1 MTVASH
7 TCFTDSSRAQGRI
20 CLQQVLPEYRNI
32 CSGQRQGKR
41 RGVLQGKSE
50 PLVKELLSSVWR
62 QRMVKISFVFVQ
74 PAPPMRHWGSVL
86 QAMPS
91 PGSEAMWYCPR
102 QSGNFLL
109 LLFSN
114 KVLLLSPRALCYLSD
129 NKNRATQRKLIM
141 WIYLLHLHLPKEGG
155 KKVFQTPQL
164 TQWVGAGLHTG
175 LNVPYFSKDK
185 RSRWQEEG
193 DRMKIVSLLK
203 DKTQNWSYTENW
215 VVKLGGERSSLIMEG
230 WEKHF
235 ISLSTC
241 SCSKRMLPTKKLFNF
256 RKRRRKI
263 EQNLL

>member
-1 MTVASH
+1 MSEGKGWWRYPSCLYNLLLLWDTGVQFCKQCHHQAQKQRDIVP
-7 TCFTDSSRAQGRI
+7 DSLEI
-20 CLQQVLPEYRNI
+20 
-32 CSGQRQGKR
+32 
-41 RGVLQGKSE
+41 
-50 PLVKELLSSVWR
+50 
-62 QRMVKISFVFVQ
+62 F
-74 PAPPMRHWGSVL
+74 
-86 QAMPS
+86 
-91 PGSEAMWYCPR
+91 
-102 QSGNFLL
+102 FLL